1 MTKMTLIEKMRKI
14 SKFDFAVRMFLAVLS
29 IIFLSMAFSD
39 EKDIIIQSAVT
50 IFGIVFALYMVSE
63 QMDQL
68 SRDNKRRALE
78 EHANSASENVYYFRV
93 KEGLIA
99 HKSGD
104 HNLIVS
110 WNIEY
115 KDREEFGV
123 YNFYVFFK
131 ILLDSEDA
139 DEVIRNR
146 GCAENFW
153 DFIIIIPRIGTKHGV
168 TFQIP
173 EKTGIWNLESIEE
186 MDDNHRVCILKALK
200 ILQYSDRQKLVQS
213 CRNLHNFPLKE
224 LNDEIVKDNIF
235 DYESM
240 ARRY

>member
-14 SKFDFAVRMFLAVLS
+14 SKFDFAVRMFLGVLPV
-29 IIFLSMAFSD
+29 IFLLIAFPD
-39 EKDIIIQSAVT
+39 EKNVIIQSAIT
-50 IFGIVFALYMVSE
+50 IFGIVFAMYMVSE

-68 SRDNKRRALE
+68 SRDNKRKALE

-115 KDREEFGV
+115 KDREEYGV
-123 YNFYVFFK
+123 YNFHVFFK

-153 DFIIIIPRIGTKHGV
+153 DFTIIIPRIGNKHGV
-168 TFQIP
+168 TIQIP
-173 EKTGIWNLESIEE
+173 EKTGIWNLDSIEE
-186 MDDNHRVCILKALK
+186 MDDNHRVGILKALK
-200 ILQYSDRQKLVQS
+200 MLQYYDHEELMKS
-213 CRNLHNFPLKE
+213 CRDLHNCPLKD

-235 DYESM
+235 DYESI